1 MNTTRSTLIN
11 GIAATFVALILTA
24 CGGGGGDGGSS
35 SGSVAPLSVAITDA
49 PVDGAS
55 EVVITF
61 TGVTVQAD
69 DGTRKTYEV
78 KDPLTD
84 EPGRKIDLLALGGG
98 DQIVLLDEVPLD
110 YGRYSSIRL
119 EVDLSYP
126 EKAYIE
132 FKDKPGVPY
141 ELRCSSCDQSD
152 LKLNR
157 SFTIGEV
164 CETDGSVES
173 VDLELDEPCGTGKA
187 GAAFTIDFDLR
198 KSITDPQS
206 GDFFK
211 LRPTL
216 RIVDTKL
223 AGNFTGTVDDDLIP
237 DAELVIIEGASS
249 GCSVYTFAGS
259 DVMPDDIYLDDAGI
273 HPNPV
278 TTADV
283 KKEGDRFT
291 YTAAFLVA
299 GEYTAALTC
308 DAGIDNSE
316 IDEDNE
322 LDVEPDPDNDVI
334 FLDQQNVTVELG
346 ATTYDVNFPTVP

>member
-1 MNTTRSTLIN
+1 MKRTSSILISCA
-11 GIAATFVALILTA
+11 AATFMALMLTA
-24 CGGGGGDGGSS
+24 CGGGGGDSS
-35 SGSVAPLSVAITDA
+35 SGGTAPLSVSITDA

-61 TGVTVQAD
+61 TGVTVHAD
-69 DGTRKTYEV
+69 DGTRTTYPVE
-78 KDPLTD
+78 DPLTG
-84 EPGRKIDLLALGGG
+84 EPGRSIDLLALGGG
-98 DQIVLLDEVPLD
+98 EQIVLLDDVPLD
-110 YGRYSSIRL
+110 YGRYSWIRL
-119 EVDLSYP
+119 EVDLSYSD
-126 EKAYIE
+126 KAYIAFE
-132 FKDKPGVPY
+132 DNPDALF

-157 SFTIGEV
+157 SFTVGEV
-164 CETDGSVES
+164 CETDGSLEPEDS
-173 VDLELDEPCGTGKA
+173 ELDEPCGTGDA
-187 GAAFTIDFDLR
+187 GVAFTIDFDLR

-206 GDFFK
+206 GDYYK

-216 RIVDTKL
+216 RIVETEL
-223 AGNFTGTVDDDLIP
+223 AGNFTGMVDESLIP
-237 DAELVIIEGASS
+237 EPELVEEGESS

-259 DVMPDDIYLDDAGI
+259 SVDPEDIFLDDAG

-283 KKEGDRFT
+283 KRDGVEFT

-308 DAGIDNSE
+308 DAGNDNPE
-316 IDEDNE
+316 TDED
-322 LDVEPDPDNDVI
+322 DGSDGDPDNDVI